1 MTEQEEGDALS
12 TGQRM
17 EARYELS
24 RRIAHDTKAPIR
36 QIAQLTEIL
45 VAENSGSLDEDALS
59 ILSMV
64 QDKARHL
71 GEMTQAVRDY
81 TDAMCKPL
89 AVQRIDF
96 TELLKAEIESLQ
108 FENVLFK
115 CENPIFV
122 NADPQF
128 LRRIVQ
134 QLLKVV
140 SIDPSGRKTGDV
152 TIAVHGAETSAP
164 HIALIFSPCSI
175 DFTGKLPLTGL
186 AQYKSA
192 NLFELLSISECS
204 EIFLRHGWTIY
215 MEKTG
220 AETLEMNICL

>member
-1 MTEQEEGDALS
+1 M
-12 TGQRM
+12 
-17 EARYELS
+17 
-24 RRIAHDTKAPIR
+24 
-36 QIAQLTEIL
+36 
-45 VAENSGSLDEDALS
+45 
-59 ILSMV
+59 
-64 QDKARHL
+64 
-71 GEMTQAVRDY
+71 
-81 TDAMCKPL
+81 
-89 AVQRIDF
+89 
-96 TELLKAEIESLQ
+96 
-108 FENVLFK
+108 
-115 CENPIFV
+115 

-134 QLLKVV
+134 QLLNVV
-140 SIDPSGRKTGDV
+140 SIDPSGSKTGDV
-152 TIAVHGAETSAP
+152 TIAVHGAETSAT

-215 MEKTG
+215 MEKTD